1 MLPESL
7 PVERG
12 KNHWYYTDAF
22 QPYNRGL
29 IQSFIHYNYNIGM
42 HTHDFW
48 ELNIVLNGTGG
59 HYIGKNRFEIK
70 TGDVFIIPPKVQ
82 HGYFNING
90 LNVYHMLIHAQF
102 LEQHMSELRKYGGFA
117 ALFEIEPYLRGICSK
132 SMFLS
137 LSGAQLKWLMQGI
150 NHIRVY
156 YESDGSFSEALA
168 NAAAKDILS
177 HLCFLADAYH
187 SLGASISQNSPLNMI
202 QCLNYIH
209 ANYDKEL
216 NIEHLAQRCSMSRAS
231 FIRAFKAN
239 CGMPPHKYIMLLR
252 IRAARRLIAEANL
265 SITEAAHECGFY
277 DASHLKKY
285 LDREKQISS

>member
-1 MLPESL
+1 
-7 PVERG
+7 
-12 KNHWYYTDAF
+12 
-22 QPYNRGL
+22 
-29 IQSFIHYNYNIGM
+29 
-42 HTHDFW
+42 
-48 ELNIVLNGTGG
+48 
-59 HYIGKNRFEIK
+59 
-70 TGDVFIIPPKVQ
+70 
-82 HGYFNING
+82 
-90 LNVYHMLIHAQF
+90 MLIHAQF
-102 LEQHMSELRKYGGFA
+102 LEQHMNELRKYGGFA

-187 SLGASISQNSPLNMI
+187 SLGASSSQNSPLNMI

-239 CGMPPHKYIMLLR
+239 CGMPPHKYICLLYTSR
-252 IRAARRLIAEANL
+252 
-265 SITEAAHECGFY
+265 CV
-277 DASHLKKY
+277 
-285 LDREKQISS
+285 